1 MNPMGYPLDMGD
13 SEMENLDDESD
24 DNEYIED
31 NKDDSDSSDEAELED
46 KDNIDLEQLTL

>member
-13 SEMENLDDESD
+13 SEVENLDDESN

-31 NKDDSDSSDEAELED
+31 NKDDSDSSDEAKLED